1 MSMIGTEISHYKI
14 LKKLG
19 QGGMGHVYLAEDTR
33 LGRKAALKLLAPEF
47 SKDDTIKERFKRE
60 AQAVAALNHKNIV
73 TIYEFGDFQDNPYI
87 VMEYVNGD
95 SLRDRQRRKKLSL
108 KEVVTISKQI
118 CEGLSKS
125 HKTGIIHRDLKPENI
140 LFDQEGQLKILDF
153 GLAKFRNH
161 ENITQKYTRVGTINY
176 MSPEQLQGNEVDA
189 QSDIFSLGIMLYELF
204 TGSMPFKGDYE
215 ASIIYSILHD
225 QPKPV
230 TEFNLDL
237 PETVQNIISKVL
249 AKNKNDR
256 YLTVDDLSQELNL
269 IVSQSGTVNSFEK
282 ADRPGSVEE
291 LLEHRQKID
300 RLIESKYKRLIAIL
314 FSDIVGSTR
323 YFEQRGDIEGRAMVS
338 RHHRQMFPVIK
349 KYKGAVIKTMGDSIM
364 ASFEDVQAGCSCARE
379 MQQVLMQENQSLPPE
394 DRISIRIALHYG
406 KAVIEKD
413 DVFGDAVNVA
423 SRVEKFTDGDQ
434 IVISQAVIDVIQ
446 GNPEYTVRNV
456 GSVTMKGKS
465 EKMSLYR
472 LLWYDEEIVAPI
484 PELDSELVD
493 QATPTPVPKSELV
506 TITSPYRMILPEQSK
521 SEALSAN
528 LKNPYMNRVMIQ
540 DIAEFYGRDMEVEK
554 IYSRIG
560 SSRPQSI
567 SIVGERRIG
576 KSSLLSYIA
585 HPANRLKYLKRPDE
599 YVLIFIDFQ
608 ERRNIEI
615 PEFFSILYEALF
627 EEFHGNLELSVEP
640 NYEGFKKIISTFEEQ
655 GLKLI
660 MLFDEFE
667 LITKNTNFNSEF
679 YSYCRS
685 IANNFNVAYIVSSGR
700 NLQTLCHSREISDS
714 PFFNIFSNLT
724 VGQFNRTEAVSL
736 IKGPAEKMNYKL
748 QKYVDFILDIAGF
761 YPFFIQIACAS
772 LFEHVKDGKTENK
785 VLIDAVEEDFLDE
798 AKVHFQQIWETANVD
813 EREVLLSL
821 SAGKKIQPSQEYLVK
836 VLEKEGYVKQG
847 KKRPEVFS
855 SLFAEYILDRYGSG
869 SKSRSFLWPFSGGT
883 RRSTG

>member
-1 MSMIGTEISHYKI
+1 MSMVGTEISHYKI

-33 LGRKAALKLLAPEF
+33 LGRKAAIKLLAPEF
-47 SKDDTIKERFKRE
+47 SRDETIIERFKRE

-73 TIYEFGDFQDNPYI
+73 TIYEFGDFQENPYI
-87 VMEYVNGD
+87 VMEFVDGE
-95 SLRDRQRRKKLSL
+95 SLRDRQRRKKLSME
-108 KEVVTISKQI
+108 EVISISRQI

-153 GLAKFRNH
+153 GLAKFRSH
-161 ENITQKYTRVGTINY
+161 ENITQKSTRVGTINY
-176 MSPEQLQGNEVDA
+176 MSPEQLQGDEVDA

-215 ASIIYSILHD
+215 ASIIYSILHE

-230 TEFNLDL
+230 AEFNLDL
-237 PETVQNIISKVL
+237 PETVQNLLNKAL
-249 AKNKNDR
+249 AKEKNDR
-256 YLTVDDLSQELNL
+256 FLTVDELSVELNML
-269 IVSQSGTVNSFEK
+269 TSQSATMSPLEK
-282 ADRPGSVEE
+282 ADQSGSVEE
-291 LLEHRQKID
+291 LLEHRQSID
-300 RLIESKYKRLIAIL
+300 RLIESKYKRPILIL
-314 FSDIVGSTR
+314 FSDIIDSTQ

-349 KYKGAVIKTMGDSIM
+349 KYKGAVIKTMGDAIM
-364 ASFEDVQAGCSCARE
+364 ASFEDVSAGCSCACE
-379 MQQVLMQENQSLPPE
+379 MQQILMQANQSLPPE
-394 DRISIRIALHYG
+394 DRIMIRIALHYG

-423 SRVEKFTDGDQ
+423 SRVEKYTDGDQ
-434 IVISQAVIDVIQ
+434 IMISQAVADVIQ
-446 GNPEYTVRNV
+446 GNPDFTVRNV
-456 GSVTMKGKS
+456 GSVAMKGKS
-465 EKMSLYR
+465 EKMALYR
-472 LLWYDEEIVAPI
+472 LLWYDAEIVAPI
-484 PELDSELVD
+484 PEIESEIVD
-493 QATPTPVPKSELV
+493 QAIPTPIPKSGSIS
-506 TITSPYRMILPEQSK
+506 ITSPYKMILPEHSK
-521 SEALSAN
+521 SEALSPE

-540 DIAEFYGRDMEVEK
+540 DIEEFYGRDIEVEK

-576 KSSLLSYIA
+576 KSSLLNFIY

-599 YVLIFIDFQ
+599 FIFIFIDFQ
-608 ERRNIEI
+608 EQRGIEI
-615 PEFFSILYEALF
+615 PEFFSIIYEALY

-640 NYEGFKKIISTFEEQ
+640 NYEGFKRIISTFDDQ

-660 MLFDEFE
+660 LLFDEFE

-679 YSYCRS
+679 YSFCRS

-700 NLQTLCHSREISDS
+700 NLQTLCHSRQISDS

-736 IKGPAEKMNYKL
+736 IRGPAEKMNYKL
-748 QKYVDFILDIAGF
+748 QPYVNFILDIAGF
-761 YPFFIQIACAS
+761 YPFFIQIACAA
-772 LFEHVKDGKTENK
+772 LFEHVKDGKAENN
-785 VLIDAVEEDFLDE
+785 VLMEAVKEDFIDE

-813 EREVLLSL
+813 EREVMLALS
-821 SAGKKIQPSQEYLVK
+821 SGKKIQPSQDYLVK
-836 VLEKEGYVKQG
+836 ILEKEGYVKPG
-847 KKRPEVFS
+847 KKRPVVFS
-855 SLFAEYILDRYGSG
+855 SLFEEYILNRYGSG
-869 SKSRSFLWPFSGGT
+869 SKSRSFIWPFSGGT